1 MSTIQTL
8 NQHKISPAFIKA
20 NGFLIEKY
28 KLEIEPA
35 VCKNKKLEDLWLT
48 EFNAAL
54 KFNDKLHLSGND
66 PPTSGAFN
74 EGDIVWNNYPQPG
87 KFVGWVCVKSGSPG
101 MWNGFGRIE

>member
-54 KFNDKLHLSGND
+54 KFNDKLKIYDEIVFND
-66 PPTSGAFN
+66 SESLTIFLLK
-74 EGDIVWNNYPQPG
+74 WN
-87 KFVGWVCVKSGSPG
+87 
-101 MWNGFGRIE
+101 

>member
-28 KLEIEPA
+28 KLEIEQA

-54 KFNDKLHLSGND
+54 KFNDKLKIYDEIVFND
-66 PPTSGAFN
+66 SESLTIFLLK
-74 EGDIVWNNYPQPG
+74 WN
-87 KFVGWVCVKSGSPG
+87 
-101 MWNGFGRIE
+101 

>member
-1 MSTIQTL
+1 MKIGKYPAMSTIQTL

-28 KLEIEPA
+28 KLEIEQA

-54 KFNDKLHLSGND
+54 KFNDKLKIYDEIVFND
-66 PPTSGAFN
+66 SESLTIFLLK
-74 EGDIVWNNYPQPG
+74 WN
-87 KFVGWVCVKSGSPG
+87 
-101 MWNGFGRIE
+101 